1 MEKNIVISYLEKIY
15 QDLFEVKLNVEKEL
29 HQRKSQLDNNK
40 KIINAIEDSL
50 ENSLESFSQR
60 KSR

>member
-50 ENSLESFSQR
+50 ENSL
-60 KSR
+60 